1 MEKSVPE
8 ALFTTDSTERGP
20 GNAVDTGAA
29 SAERRSLRRKA
40 HPTTVSN
47 IEELLSMGSSLSE
60 SRVSVFPRFPG
71 SKGLSGTPSPAGSR
85 RQPKCVVDSITE
97 GSLASLPKSFKPTR
111 FARSRATRRRRVGS
125 SLPWCTTPIEA
136 ESSLGPDSHHSII
149 SLSGIPSA
157 VIVLRILHPILAST
171 LCAATPS
178 CAKTRPF

>member
-1 MEKSVPE
+1 MILHRNRVRRRYSDRPALAVIPHVRRMEQSVPE

-60 SRVSVFPRFPG
+60 SRVSAFPRFPG
-71 SKGLSGTPSPAGSR
+71 SNGLPGTPSPAGLR
-85 RQPKCVVDSITE
+85 RQPKCVVDSTTE

-125 SLPWCTTPIEA
+125 SLR
-136 ESSLGPDSHHSII
+136 SRSGLG
-149 SLSGIPSA
+149 SGH
-157 VIVLRILHPILAST
+157 R
-171 LCAATPS
+171 
-178 CAKTRPF
+178 R